1 MRKSQRW
8 PKIRSPPFIHW
19 LNSNHG
25 RIVILPPED
34 HELVVSHGGM
44 FSLGSSIICWAGSLT
59 WTKSLE
65 MCKLEEQNCQ
75 TILTIL
81 GFVSRE
87 FFMIKEF
94 ILISLAIEYCALTIY
109 CSVALLMFG
118 LRPSIA
124 ALINRIT

>member
-59 WTKSLE
+59 RDV
-65 MCKLEEQNCQ
+65 Q
-75 TILTIL
+75 TRGTELSNDLNDL
-81 GFVSRE
+81 GICLKGVLYDQGVYSD
-87 FFMIKEF
+87 
-94 ILISLAIEYCALTIY
+94 
-109 CSVALLMFG
+109 
-118 LRPSIA
+118 
-124 ALINRIT
+124 